1 MPTSEELKI
10 LQALPLDI
18 KIMKTR
24 RRIREWI
31 DYYGENGVYIAFSGG
46 KDSTVLL
53 DIVRSEYPNVE
64 AVFVNTG
71 LEYPEIQKFVN
82 SFENVTVLRPKL
94 RFDEVIKK
102 YGYPVIGKEV
112 AAAVYETRTAWK
124 NGHEAPYR
132 LKKFNGE
139 VLDKNG
145 KKSQFNLEKW
155 KPLLNTDFPISD
167 RCCNV
172 MKKAPSKAYTRTT
185 GKVPITAQLASESRL
200 RRQRWLR
207 HGCNAFDDKTQKS
220 NPMSFWTEQDVL
232 RYITEKGLKIASV
245 YGEIVPEQK
254 QPNKLQ
260 CTGCQRTGCIFCGF
274 GAHLEKYENRFE
286 KLKRM
291 HPRQYEYCMEGGSYC
306 EDGLWRPNQNGLGMK
321 HVFDG
326 LNKIYGNGFIRY

>member
-24 RRIREWI
+24 QRTREWI
-31 DYYGENGVYIAFSGG
+31 DHYGENGVYVAFSGG

-53 DIVRSEYPNVE
+53 DIVRSDYPNVG

-71 LEYPEIQKFVN
+71 LEYPEIQRFVN
-82 SFENVTVLRPKL
+82 TFDNVTVLRPKL

-102 YGYPVIGKEV
+102 YGYPIIGKEV

-124 NGHEAPYR
+124 NGHEARYR

-139 VLDKNG
+139 VWDKNG

-155 KPLLNTDFPISD
+155 KSLLNTDFPISD

-172 MKKAPSKAYTRTT
+172 MKKAPSKAYTRKT

-200 RRQRWLR
+200 RRQQWLR
-207 HGCNAFDDKTQKS
+207 HGCNAFDDKTPKS

-232 RYITEKGLKIASV
+232 RYITERGLKIASV
-245 YGEIVPEQK
+245 YGDIVPVQK
-254 QPNKLQ
+254 QPNKLL

-274 GAHLEKYENRFE
+274 GANWEKGENRFE
-286 KLKRM
+286 KLKRT
-291 HPRQYEYCMEGGSYC
+291 HPRQYEYCMEGGDYG
-306 EDGLWRPNQNGLGMK
+306 EDGMWRPNQNGLGMK
-321 HVFDG
+321 HVLDV
-326 LNKIYGNGFIRY
+326 LNKIYGDGFIRY